1 MLKTH
6 MLFNCMSC
14 FSAKIGSLLF
24 HKKSFT
30 VFKFW
35 FHASQLLGIDVK
47 TVRAMNNNQM
57 KNSAILIQL

>member
-1 MLKTH
+1 
-6 MLFNCMSC
+6 
-14 FSAKIGSLLF
+14 
-24 HKKSFT
+24 